1 MNMEHYLREVRGDCS
16 SSSEVSILQIIGKH
30 KDHLTVFFFFFSLLL
45 LLSLAWCA
53 CDSPNDSPEVLKMRS
68 PSFRLVNLRDLWQ

>member
-30 KDHLTVFFFFFSLLL
+30 KDHLTVFFFSSFFFFCPWLGVHVTPQMT
-45 LLSLAWCA
+45 AQ
-53 CDSPNDSPEVLKMRS
+53 R
-68 PSFRLVNLRDLWQ
+68 F

>member
-30 KDHLTVFFFFFSLLL
+30 KDHLTVFFFFFFCPWLGVHVTPQMT
-45 LLSLAWCA
+45 AQ
-53 CDSPNDSPEVLKMRS
+53 R
-68 PSFRLVNLRDLWQ
+68 F

>member
-30 KDHLTVFFFFFSLLL
+30 KDHLTVFFFF
-45 LLSLAWCA
+45 
-53 CDSPNDSPEVLKMRS
+53 
-68 PSFRLVNLRDLWQ
+68 PSFFFCPWLGVHVTPQMTAQRF

>member
-30 KDHLTVFFFFFSLLL
+30 KDHLTVFFFFF
-45 LLSLAWCA
+45 
-53 CDSPNDSPEVLKMRS
+53 
-68 PSFRLVNLRDLWQ
+68 PSSSSVPGLVCM

>member
-30 KDHLTVFFFFFSLLL
+30 KDHLTVFFFFF
-45 LLSLAWCA
+45 
-53 CDSPNDSPEVLKMRS
+53 
-68 PSFRLVNLRDLWQ
+68 PSFFFFCPWLGVHVTPQMTAQRF

>member
-30 KDHLTVFFFFFSLLL
+30 KDHLTVFFFFLPFFFFCPWLGVHVTPQMT
-45 LLSLAWCA
+45 AQ
-53 CDSPNDSPEVLKMRS
+53 R
-68 PSFRLVNLRDLWQ
+68 F